1 MVGSSQPSPGGSVG
15 RRRGDRSAVPRQEQA
30 HGPRRWLRGLDL
42 VRDAGVVFVVV
53 AGTGI
58 AATGSLRLTA
68 EAAYRAEVVKSLRNI
83 ADAAASLIDVDD
95 LAKLT
100 RPEQH
105 GSPEFEAIAAPMRK
119 ILYAVEDVKYLYTVQ
134 VRGDQVVFL
143 VDSVLPGDA
152 DNDGVEDQSQLF
164 EPYDDAPPEAFA
176 AATSGEATWT
186 KEPYTDDWGTFVT
199 LWLPLKNSAGE
210 VSALMGVD
218 MEADHYLAEMAQIRR
233 TAWVGWSISLGS
245 ASVIAPWYFVARR
258 RSGRMERALRESEAR
273 FREIANA
280 VPVMMWL
287 TDAGHRFSYF
297 NRRWIEFTGRGGDH
311 TLPDGLAGVIHEED
325 LERVVAVR
333 EAAISARGRFEVEYR
348 LRRHDGAYCWVA
360 DQGTPRYGADGWFE
374 GYAGGAIDI
383 GVRKA
388 AELQQEAME
397 DELRL
402 AATTDRLTG
411 LPNRA
416 MLADRIQSALA
427 GRGELG
433 HPAVLFL
440 DFDRFKLVND
450 SLGHEIGDRLL
461 VSIAE
466 RLRRECD
473 PIRSPEGDGVRAM
486 PSRIGGD
493 EFVVVLE
500 GVRSTASLVRIA
512 EDLLDAINPPHE
524 IDHYRLI
531 SEASIGAVAVGPG
544 YRSADEVLRDAD
556 TAMYEA
562 KRAGRGRVVVFD
574 TAMRDSV
581 RRRTMLEASMRDA
594 VGGDQFK
601 ILYQPI
607 VDAESGVVVAAE
619 ALLRWQHPDFGLVS
633 PTEFIPVAE
642 ECGLIVPLTEWVL
655 QTAAETAARWRAADA
670 PGRAPSV
677 CVNLSR
683 THFLL
688 PGMADRLREI
698 VEAAGLHPRQFHLE
712 ITESTV
718 MCDVDA
724 GIAVLRRLRE
734 AGFTIALDDFGTGYS
749 SLACLHRFP
758 IDVLKIDRSFVLN
771 LGLGREHISLVHAIA
786 DLAHNLG
793 MGVIA
798 EGVET
803 REQLAAIQAIGC
815 EFAQGYLFGRP
826 MPSGDLAAVLFPEQR
841 EAA

>member
-1 MVGSSQPSPGGSVG
+1 
-15 RRRGDRSAVPRQEQA
+15 
-30 HGPRRWLRGLDL
+30 
-42 VRDAGVVFVVV
+42 
-53 AGTGI
+53 
-58 AATGSLRLTA
+58 
-68 EAAYRAEVVKSLRNI
+68 
-83 ADAAASLIDVDD
+83 
-95 LAKLT
+95 
-100 RPEQH
+100 
-105 GSPEFEAIAAPMRK
+105 
-119 ILYAVEDVKYLYTVQ
+119 
-134 VRGDQVVFL
+134 
-143 VDSVLPGDA
+143 
-152 DNDGVEDQSQLF
+152 
-164 EPYDDAPPEAFA
+164 
-176 AATSGEATWT
+176 
-186 KEPYTDDWGTFVT
+186 
-199 LWLPLKNSAGE
+199 
-210 VSALMGVD
+210 
-218 MEADHYLAEMAQIRR
+218 
-233 TAWVGWSISLGS
+233 
-245 ASVIAPWYFVARR
+245 
-258 RSGRMERALRESEAR
+258 MERALRESESR
-273 FREIANA
+273 FREITNA

-297 NRRWIEFTGRGGDH
+297 NRRWIECTGRGGDN
-311 TLPDGLAGVIHEED
+311 TLPDGLAGLVHEED
-325 LERVVAVR
+325 LSRVLAAR
-333 EAAISARGRFEVEYR
+333 EAAMGARGRFEIEYR
-348 LRRHDGAYCWVA
+348 LRRHDGEYCWVA
-360 DQGTPRYGADGWFE
+360 DQGTPRFGADGRFE

-397 DELRL
+397 AELRL

-416 MLADRIQSALA
+416 MLADRIKAALTD
-427 GRGELG
+427 RDELG
-433 HPAVLFL
+433 GPAVLFL

-461 VSIAE
+461 VSIAG
-466 RLRRECD
+466 RLRRECNQ
-473 PIRSPEGDGVRAM
+473 IRSADGDGVRAM

-500 GVRSTASLVRIA
+500 GVRDTASLVRIA
-512 EDLLDAINPPHE
+512 EDLLDALTPPHE
-524 IDHYRLI
+524 IDHYRLT
-531 SEASIGAVAVGPG
+531 SAASIGAVTVGPG
-544 YRSADEVLRDAD
+544 YRTADEVLRDAD
-556 TAMYEA
+556 TALYEA

-574 TAMRDSV
+574 SAMRDSV

-607 VDAESGVVVAAE
+607 VDAESGIVVAAE

-655 QTAAETAARWRAADA
+655 RTAAHTAAQLASRWRADDA
-670 PGRAPSV
+670 PGHAPSV

-712 ITESTV
+712 ITESAV

-771 LGLGREHISLVHAIA
+771 LSLGREHISLVHAIA

-815 EFAQGYLFGRP
+815 EFVQGYLFGKP
-826 MPSGDLAAVLFPEQR
+826 MTPLQLASVLFPEQR